1 MLKFTNKNIINNIN
15 NINKIYLKDKSLILY
30 AILASLLFIENTI
43 FFFDKEYKYNIFT
56 VLSLTIIYLYFIV

>member
-43 FFFDKEYKYNIFT
+43 FFLIKNI
-56 VLSLTIIYLYFIV
+56 SIIYLLYYL